1 MSVRPIQS
9 YPSSPPLGLIYSYH
23 MAKQIPPGMEPADV
37 LDWYIYDTFRYKA
50 ATAMP
55 TGEAR
60 FFQNGIG
67 ADVGI
72 ANAPTERYAKTRF
85 DTNMEDG
92 IRLQRGE
99 VMVVDTIQMCVEFSG
114 STDTTYPTSGAGA
127 EEPTNTTA
135 AAAISSSNAI
145 SAICFQGYIQFTVGN
160 KDYERGQLI
169 QFPSEFGFSGWA
181 GAGSGATTAVN
192 AIENTEAH
200 VNNGFG
206 QCRFLRW
213 PRMIPSLTNFYVSLF
228 WLQAFTNPRQFNLR
242 CYLGGSLYRNV
253 Q

>member
-1 MSVRPIQS
+1 MSYRPVQS
-9 YPSSPPLGLIYSYH
+9 YPSTPPLGLIYSAH
-23 MAKQIPPGMEPADV
+23 MAKQIPPGLEPADV
-37 LDWYIYDTFRYKA
+37 LDYYIYDTFRYKA

-55 TGEAR
+55 TSEAR

-67 ADVGI
+67 AQVGI
-72 ANAPTERYAKTRF
+72 ANAATEQYQKTRN
-85 DTNMEDG
+85 DTNLDDG
-92 IRLQRGE
+92 VRLQRGE
-99 VMVVDTIQMCVEFSG
+99 VMIVDTIQILVEFSG

-127 EEPTNTTA
+127 EEPTDTTA

-181 GAGSGATTAVN
+181 GSGNSASTS
-192 AIENTEAH
+192 AITSTEAH

-228 WLQAFTNPRQFNLR
+228 WLQGFTNPRQFNLR